1 MGTIFRRDFLAYYRT
16 PVGYVFAGAFLILSG
31 LIFYLYNLQNLSGDL
46 LGFLSQMT
54 LMSMLLCPLLSVRL
68 FCEERQKGTEQLPL
82 TAPVALGSVVLG
94 KYLAAACVM
103 LITILLTNIYT
114 LIITLY
120 GTVFFGEWLV
130 GYLGFTLQSLSFLA
144 LDVLVSCFAKNQ
156 MTGAIVGFAAN
167 FLLWMIDL
175 LAAYVPIQ
183 WISKALSFVS
193 LYDRYEP
200 FLLGQLSPAC
210 MVFFL
215 SFIAVCLVGAARV
228 LDARRFAEGGGA

>member
-1 MGTIFRRDFLAYYRT
+1 MLTIFRRDFLAYYRT
-16 PVGYVFAGAFLILSG
+16 PVGYVFAGAFLTLSG

-54 LMSMLLCPLLSVRL
+54 LMSMLLCPLLSMRL
-68 FCEERQKGTEQLPL
+68 FCEERQKGTEQLPF
-82 TAPVALGSVVLG
+82 TAPVSLGGVVLG

-103 LITILLTNIYT
+103 LITIGLTNVYT
-114 LIITLY
+114 LIIAIY
-120 GTVFFGEWLV
+120 GRVYPGEWLV

-144 LDVLVSCFAKNQ
+144 LDVLVSCFAKSQ
-156 MTGAIVGFAAN
+156 MTGAIAGFAAN

-175 LAAYVPIQ
+175 LAAHVPFA
-183 WISKALSFVS
+183 WLSAVLGFIS

-210 MVFFL
+210 IVFFL
-215 SFIAVCLVGAARV
+215 SFIVICLMGAARA
-228 LDARRFAEGGGA
+228 LDARRFSEGGGA

>member
-1 MGTIFRRDFLAYYRT
+1 MGTIFRRDFLAFYRT
-16 PVGYVFAGAFLILSG
+16 PVGYVFAGAFLTLAG

-54 LMSMLLCPLLSVRL
+54 LMSMLLCPLLSMRL
-68 FCEERQKGTEQLPL
+68 ICEERQKGTEQLPL
-82 TAPVALGSVVLG
+82 TSPVSLAGVVVG

-103 LITILLTNIYT
+103 LLTILLSNVYT
-114 LIITLY
+114 LIIAFY
-120 GTVFFGEWLV
+120 GKVYFGEWLM

-156 MTGAIVGFAAN
+156 MTGAVTGFAAN
-167 FLLWMIDL
+167 FFLWMVDL
-175 LAAYVPIQ
+175 LAARMPIP
-183 WISKALSFVS
+183 WLGTALGFVS

-210 MVFFL
+210 VVFFL
-215 SFIAVCLVGAARV
+215 CFIAICLVGAVRV
-228 LDARRFAEGGGA
+228 LDARRFSEGGGR